1 MMPQGR
7 NIPGPNRLLGIVLVG
22 LCVPIDSAAAQQDKL
37 FELTLETGMRS
48 VVVESVLDIQM
59 KHAIKAGINFGLNL
73 PSLGGLK
80 IEYGASTD
88 DLFGVIDSNGSLVEP
103 VRNTQTKEVLRYFR
117 LLGHV
122 FELAEVFGIDVGAL
136 DGVFASYTSEV
147 YGISAETTK
156 PIVFV
161 PFSESERVANI
172 EMAESIV
179 FRSLFEEFHL
189 GYEVAKMFSEY
200 DTLSF
205 SGFYSE
211 IQKPYALTAGDVQ
224 LSKYLLHSNFDA
236 YGLAARYSQ
245 NSLNSKERFF
255 LDYIAL
261 SAGPGSGKLVEEFAL
276 ESSSVWFFSLGSQVS
291 VRLFRWLFLRA
302 NMKTRNFFFSDSKK
316 TVSVSDDIEY
326 GINLAARIAY

>member
-22 LCVPIDSAAAQQDKL
+22 LCVPIDSAAAQQDKV

-88 DLFGVIDSNGSLVEP
+88 DLFGVIDFNGSLVEP

-136 DGVFASYTSEV
+136 GGVFASYTSEV

-189 GYEVAKMFSEY
+189 GYEIEKMFSEY

-224 LSKYLLHSNFDA
+224 LSKYLLH
-236 YGLAARYSQ
+236 
-245 NSLNSKERFF
+245 
-255 LDYIAL
+255 
-261 SAGPGSGKLVEEFAL
+261 
-276 ESSSVWFFSLGSQVS
+276 
-291 VRLFRWLFLRA
+291 
-302 NMKTRNFFFSDSKK
+302 
-316 TVSVSDDIEY
+316 
-326 GINLAARIAY
+326 